1 MATTILKNLKE
12 AKKGNPAAHLRNAIT
27 YIMNPEKTENGLW
40 VTGNCG
46 ITSDE
51 IYNAMMETKNVF
63 QKKWGRQG
71 YHFVIS
77 FPPGETDEKT
87 CFSIGKEF
95 CENYFG
101 DRYEYV
107 MAVHNDHEH
116 MHCHIV
122 FNSVG
127 RLDGSKYRYVDGDW
141 EKYIQPLTDS
151 LALKHGLSKLE
162 YEKGRKKGTSYAEH
176 AAEKSGKFT
185 WKKIIRLDIDMA
197 VSNSETLEE
206 YFSEM
211 KRMGY
216 EIRIGNSEKY
226 GKYVSYHHP
235 AMKEVD
241 GKTSKKARRDYNLG
255 EDYTYEDIKKR
266 IKSRYKVHMPRNTV
280 YVDKS
285 LHEITE
291 HKSRF
296 QVCAVMRYS
305 QASQYHFFD
314 MQLKDQIRVRKD
326 LLRIDSL
333 RDECNYI
340 LDNNIRDAPQAQKRL
355 DAVRAQIRKL
365 KENED
370 DNKYKRLFNTP
381 QEAEMAER
389 YRNIYNRL
397 VNASSE
403 MPDEEYEKLSDELEK
418 IENENPGIAAEA
430 MSAVTDEE
438 AEKELAVLYEEKRI
452 LKGIIKGADVTESVT
467 EAEPFNSIDMSYDIK
482 KGV

>member
-122 FNSVG
+122 FNQSAG
-127 RLDGSKYRYVDGDW
+127 STGSKYRYVDGDW

-197 VSNSETLEE
+197 VSNSETLEG

-216 EIRIGNSEKY
+216 KIRLGDSEKY
-226 GKYVSYHHP
+226 GKYASYHHP
-235 AMKEVD
+235 AMKEA

-255 EDYTYEDIKKR
+255 EGYTYEDIKKR
-266 IKSRYKVHMPRNTV
+266 IKDKHKVYAARDTV
-280 YVDKS
+280 YADKS
-285 LHEITE
+285 LHEISDD
-291 HKSRF
+291 KSRF
-296 QVCAVMRYS
+296 QICAVMRYS
-305 QASQYHFFD
+305 QAAQYHFFD
-314 MQLKDQIRVRKD
+314 LQLEDQIRVRKD
-326 LLRIDSL
+326 LLRIDTL

-340 LDNNIRDAPQAQKRL
+340 IDKNIRDVPQAQRRL
-355 DAVRAQIRKL
+355 DSVMAQIRKL
-365 KENED
+365 KEKTE
-370 DNKYKRLFNTP
+370 DNKYMQAFLTP
-381 QEAEMAER
+381 QEAQPMSE
-389 YRNIYNRL
+389 YVKLYNSL
-397 VNASSE
+397 INAASE
-403 MPDEEYEKLSDELEK
+403 MSDEEYEKLSDELEK